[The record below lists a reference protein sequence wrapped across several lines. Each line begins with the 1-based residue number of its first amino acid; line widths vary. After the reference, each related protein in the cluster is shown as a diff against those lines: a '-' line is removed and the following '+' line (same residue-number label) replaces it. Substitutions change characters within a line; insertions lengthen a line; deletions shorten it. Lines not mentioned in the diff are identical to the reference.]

1 MKMAEIND
9 RVFDVRILEMELRD
23 GTLTEKE
30 IQKFL
35 KSLPDREDQGDEVQ
49 IPLPGQRG
57 GSSGEDRGK

>member
-1 MKMAEIND
+1 MAESND

-23 GTLTEKE
+23 GTLTEKD

-35 KSLPDREDQGDEVQ
+35 KSLPDLEGQADEVQ

-57 GSSGEDRGK
+57 GPSGEDARK